1 MAKAKVK
8 KKKDKTIRNLLIFVV
23 LFLIILVATVFN
35 DILIIKSNKEE
46 TKEYSELYENL
57 LEEEASLNSEV
68 IKLQDPDYIA
78 RYAREKFMYT
88 KDGELILKIVDG
100 EILTNDELGEDSKE
114 DKGFG
119 TYAKTISNDLL
130 YDLVQFTKKHIS
142 DRTDDILDAKFDINP
157 KVYAGKN
164 IACEFCQFKDIC
176 YMKEIDQKYLDKVDD
191 LSFLGGEE

>member
-23 LFLIILVATVFN
+23 LFLVILVATVFN

-100 EILTNDELGEDSKE
+100 EILTNEELGKDSKE
-114 DKGFG
+114 DKG
-119 TYAKTISNDLL
+119 
-130 YDLVQFTKKHIS
+130 
-142 DRTDDILDAKFDINP
+142 
-157 KVYAGKN
+157 
-164 IACEFCQFKDIC
+164 
-176 YMKEIDQKYLDKVDD
+176 
-191 LSFLGGEE
+191 EE